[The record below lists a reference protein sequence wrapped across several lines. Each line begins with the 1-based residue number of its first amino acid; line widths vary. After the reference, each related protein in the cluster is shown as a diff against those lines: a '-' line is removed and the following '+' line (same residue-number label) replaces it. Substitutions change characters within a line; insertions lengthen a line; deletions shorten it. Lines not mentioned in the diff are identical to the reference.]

1 MFGVTFL
8 SPLFLIGV
16 VAAAVPILLHL
27 FHRRAEVVIDFPA
40 VRLLTRTPVQQHRRR
55 RLRELLLL
63 ALRVAALVLLAVS
76 FARPYAAGVVAPASA
91 PLTVIAVDT
100 SMSVSAPGQI
110 ERVREAAEQAIRL
123 APPTHAVALVAFAD
137 AAIVVVSPTVD
148 RGIALAATRQLT
160 AGSGG
165 TRYRTALSR
174 AAELIGA
181 RDGRVVVVTDLQR
194 VGWDANDAGGLP
206 DGVGIEVVP
215 VAPPRSNVA
224 VIAAERRD
232 ASVVATIQNYG
243 AEPVQLPVTLFINDT
258 ATAEL
263 TVDVRPFSATD
274 APFVGALPGAGAA
287 RVVVED
293 AVGYQGDNTRH
304 LVLDPPPAASIAVV
318 VSDPAGATGG
328 LYVERALAVAGGGR
342 EFSVDAIDGRVFS
355 SWTDEA
361 TARYAALV
369 VLGTRT
375 LDRAGRDRV
384 RTYVNGGGQILLAL
398 GPDIDLATLA
408 DVSGADLGASSAAVV
423 APAGGA
429 TLVASDG
436 RHPIF
441 RPFLNPS
448 SALGDIRVEQH
459 RRLDD
464 RAGRTVLAR
473 FSGGDPALTEQ
484 AVGKGRLM
492 IFTSDLDNRWGRFP
506 LSPAFVPF
514 TVETARY
521 LTAAVQRRRSWVLP
535 DVPPGVDRT
544 PGVATVGGGA
554 GPSYLAAVNIDIRE
568 SSPAAMSVEEFT
580 AGIQRT
586 SRAAASAPGGDA
598 RELEDRQRWW
608 QIGLLVMLAALAGE
622 GLVGRRAT

>member
-1 MFGVTFL
+1 MFGVAFL
-8 SPLFLIGV
+8 SPLFLIGA

-27 FHRRAEVVIDFPA
+27 FHRQTEVVIDFPA
-40 VRLLTRTPVQQHRRR
+40 VSLLTRAPVQQHRQR
-55 RLRELLLL
+55 RLRELILL

-76 FARPYAAGVVAPASA
+76 FARPYAAGTAASASA
-91 PLTVIAVDT
+91 PLTVVAVDT

-110 ERVREAAEQAIRL
+110 ERVREAAEQAIRS
-123 APPTHAVALVAFAD
+123 APATHAVALVAFAD
-137 AAIVVVSPTVD
+137 AADAVVPPTVD
-148 RGIALAATRQLT
+148 RATAVAAARQLT
-160 AGSGG
+160 AGSRA
-165 TRYRTALSR
+165 TRYRMVLSR

-181 RDGRVVVVTDLQR
+181 REGRVVVVTDLQR
-194 VGWDANDAGGLP
+194 VGWDANDTGGLP
-206 DGVGIEVVP
+206 DGVGLEVVP

-224 VIAAERRD
+224 VIAAERRG

-243 AEPVQLPVTLFINDT
+243 ADLVRVPVTLFANDT
-258 ATAEL
+258 ATAEM

-274 APFVGALPGAGAA
+274 ARFAGALPGSGAA

-293 AVGYQGDNTRH
+293 AVGYLGDNTRY
-304 LVLDPPPAASIAVV
+304 LVLDPPSAASIAVV
-318 VSDPAGATGG
+318 VSDPTGATGG
-328 LYVERALAVAGGGR
+328 LYVERALAVAGEGR

-361 TARYAALV
+361 IARYTALV
-369 VLGTRT
+369 ALGTRT
-375 LDRAGRDRV
+375 LDRAGRERV
-384 RTYVNGGGQILLAL
+384 RTYVNAGGQVLLAL

-408 DVSGADLGASSAAVV
+408 DVVGAELGVTPAAVV
-423 APAGGA
+423 SPEGGA

-459 RRLDD
+459 RRLNDQDD
-464 RAGRTVLAR
+464 RTVLAR

-484 AVGKGRLM
+484 GVGKGRLL
-492 IFTSDLDNRWGRFP
+492 IFTSDLDNRWSRFP

-514 TVETARY
+514 AVETARY
-521 LTAAVQRRRSWVLP
+521 LTAGARQRQSWVLP
-535 DVPPGVDRT
+535 DVPPGVDQM
-544 PGVATVGGGA
+544 PGVVTVVGGTGQ
-554 GPSYLAAVNIDIRE
+554 SYVAAVNIDIRE
-568 SSPAAMSVEEFT
+568 SSPATMSIEEFT

-586 SRAAASAPGGDA
+586 SRAASSASASEA
-598 RELEDRQRWW
+598 RDVEDQQRWW
-608 QIGLLVMLAALAGE
+608 QIGLVLMLVALAGE